1 MSLLIPE
8 LGNFLLIMAF
18 INAIFLGV
26 LSFVGAHYEH
36 QGLMRFT
43 KRSAIS
49 IFLLILASFICLTVS
64 FINNDFSV
72 AYVANH
78 SNSQLPI
85 YYRISAVWGAHEGS
99 LLLWVLI
106 LAGWMAAVAVF
117 SKALP
122 KPLVSR
128 VLGVM
133 GFIAVGFI
141 AFTLFTSNPFERVLP
156 FIPIDGAD
164 LNPLLQDFGLI
175 VHPPMLYMGYVGFA
189 VVFAFAIAGL
199 LEGELDNQWAR
210 WSRPWTTVAWIFLSL
225 GIALGSWWAY
235 YELGWG
241 GWWFWDPVENASFM
255 PWLAGTALIHSL
267 AATEK
272 RGVFKS
278 WTVLLA
284 ILTFSLSLLGTF
296 LVRSGVLTSV
306 HSFANDPVRGRFI
319 LVFLGIVVGASLLIF
334 AIQSSKIRSK
344 SNFGIFS
351 REAALLFNNALLAV
365 VTFMVLL
372 GTLHPLIQEAFTGGK
387 SSVGPPYFNL
397 MFSIFMIPILILM
410 PIGQQIN
417 WKQEPIKPLLT
428 KYWIWALGS
437 ILLGFAIVMVMGEV
451 APMAF
456 VGTTL
461 GLWVAAGC
469 AKYILGQ
476 TSKSDSFSS
485 GLKKISLSYWGMIV
499 AHLGVAITVLGVVLT
514 SYYSVEKNIKI
525 HQGET
530 VQVEDLNV
538 EFYDFNNLEGPNYI
552 SSAGSFRIYMD
563 GKLVADLHPEKR
575 KYHAS
580 SMVMTEA
587 DINAGLFRDIYVV
600 MGEPLD
606 DGAWAVSVHYKAFV
620 RWIWLGALVMALG
633 GLLAVS
639 DKRYRQRRRER
650 KNAKKNGADKNTAN
664 SDSLGAD
671 SE

>member
-1 MSLLIPE
+1 
-8 LGNFLLIMAF
+8 MAF

-26 LSFVGAHYEH
+26 LSFIGAHYQH
-36 QGLMRFT
+36 QGLMQFS
-43 KRSAIS
+43 KRASIS
-49 IFLLILASFICLTVS
+49 IFALILASFVCLTIS

-78 SNSQLPI
+78 SNTQLPI
-85 YYRISAVWGAHEGS
+85 HYRISAVWGAHEGS

-106 LAGWMAAVAVF
+106 LTGWMAAVALF
-117 SKALP
+117 SKSLP
-122 KPLVSR
+122 KPLITR

-133 GFIAVGFI
+133 GFIAIGFI
-141 AFTLFTSNPFERVLP
+141 AFTLFTSNPFDRVLP
-156 FIPIDGAD
+156 FIPIDGSD

-175 VHPPMLYMGYVGFA
+175 VHPPMLYMGYVGFS

-199 LEGELDNQWAR
+199 LQGDLDHHWAR
-210 WSRPWTTVAWIFLSL
+210 WSRPWTTVAWIFMSL

-319 LVFLGIVVGASLLIF
+319 LVFLGIVVGASLLIY

-344 SNFGIFS
+344 ANFGLFS
-351 REAALLFNNALLAV
+351 RETALLFNNALLAV

-372 GTLHPLIQEAFTGGK
+372 GTLHPLIQEAFTGDK

-417 WKQEPIKPLLT
+417 WKQESMKPMLT
-428 KYWIWALGS
+428 KYWLWAISS
-437 ILLGFAIVMVMGEV
+437 ILIALAVVIIMGGIE
-451 APMAF
+451 PMAL

-461 GLWVAAGC
+461 GLWVLAGC
-469 AKYILGQ
+469 AKYVLTQ
-476 TSKSDSFSS
+476 ASKSTSFTI
-485 GLKKISLSYWGMIV
+485 GVKKISRSYWGMLV
-499 AHLGVAITVLGVVLT
+499 AHLGVAVTVLGVVLT
-514 SYYSVEKNIKI
+514 SYYSIEENIKI
-525 HQGET
+525 RQGET
-530 VQVEDLNV
+530 VQVEDLDV
-538 EFYDFNNLEGPNYI
+538 EFYDFKNTEGPNYI
-552 SSAGSFRIYMD
+552 SSAGSFRIYSE
-563 GKLVADLHPEKR
+563 GELITDLHPEKR
-575 KYHAS
+575 KYNAS
-580 SMVMTEA
+580 KMVMTEA
-587 DINAGLFRDIYVV
+587 DIDAGLFRDIYVV

-606 DGAWAVSVHYKAFV
+606 DGAWAISVYYKPFV
-620 RWIWLGALVMALG
+620 RWIWLGSIFMALG

-639 DKRYRQRRRER
+639 DKRYRQRRRE
-650 KNAKKNGADKNTAN
+650 KKLTK
-664 SDSLGAD
+664 
-671 SE
+671 SETTSVVESSGE

>member
-1 MSLLIPE
+1 MIPE
-8 LGNFLLIMAF
+8 VGNFLLIMAF
-18 INAIFLGV
+18 INAIFLGT
-26 LSFVGAHYEH
+26 LSFYGAQTSH
-36 QGLMRFT
+36 QGLIRFS
-43 KRSAIS
+43 KRAAIS
-49 IFLLILASFICLTVS
+49 IFLLVLASFVCLTIS
-64 FINNDFSV
+64 FITNDFSV

-78 SNSQLPI
+78 SNTQLPVH
-85 YYRISAVWGAHEGS
+85 YRISAVWGAHEGS

-106 LAGWMAAVAVF
+106 LTGWMAAVALF
-117 SKALP
+117 SKSLPSAL
-122 KPLVSR
+122 VAR

-133 GFIAVGFI
+133 GLVAVGFI

-175 VHPPMLYMGYVGFA
+175 VHPPMLYMGYVGFS

-199 LEGELDNQWAR
+199 LQGDLDHKWAR
-210 WSRPWTTVAWIFLSL
+210 WSRPWTTVAWIFMSL

-284 ILTFSLSLLGTF
+284 IMTFSLSLLGTF

-319 LVFLGIVVGASLLIF
+319 LIFLAIVVGASLLIY

-344 SNFGIFS
+344 SNFALYS
-351 REAALLFNNALLAV
+351 RETALLFNNALLAV

-410 PIGQQIN
+410 PFGQQIN
-417 WKQEPIKPLLT
+417 WKQQELKPFLKQYWLWAIGALLV
-428 KYWIWALGS
+428 AM
-437 ILLGFAIVMVMGEV
+437 AIVIVLGDLE
-451 APMAF
+451 PMAV

-461 GLWVAAGC
+461 GLWVLAGC
-469 AKYILGQ
+469 AKYILSQ
-476 TSKSDSFSS
+476 ASKSQNIAS
-485 GLKKISLSYWGMIV
+485 GVKKISRSYWGMLV

-514 SYYSVEKNIKI
+514 SYYSLEKNIKI
-525 HQGET
+525 KQGET
-530 VQVEDLNV
+530 VTVEDFEV
-538 EFYDFNNLEGPNYI
+538 EFYDFKNTQGPNYI
-552 SSAGSFRIYMD
+552 SSSGSFRVFSD
-563 GKLVADLHPEKR
+563 GELLTELHPEKR
-575 KYHAS
+575 KYNAS
-580 SMVMTEA
+580 RMVMTEA
-587 DINAGLFRDIYVV
+587 DIDAGLFRDIYMA
-600 MGEPLD
+600 MGEPLE
-606 DGAWAVSVHYKAFV
+606 DGAWAVSLYYKPFV
-620 RWIWLGALVMALG
+620 RWIWLGSIFMALG
-633 GLLAVS
+633 GLLAIS
-639 DKRYRQRRRER
+639 DKRYREKRRL
-650 KNAKKNGADKNTAN
+650 KKQKK
-664 SDSLGAD
+664 
-671 SE
+671 SEGNQSGELASE

>member
-1 MSLLIPE
+1 MIPE
-8 LGNFLLIMAF
+8 LGNFFLIMAF

-26 LSFVGAHYEH
+26 LSFVGAQKEH
-36 QGLMRFT
+36 KGLMRFS
-43 KRSAIS
+43 KRASIS
-49 IFLLILASFICLTVS
+49 SFVLILLSYICLTVS
-64 FINNDFSV
+64 FITNDFSV
-72 AYVANH
+72 QYVANH
-78 SNSQLPI
+78 SNTQLPI

-106 LAGWMAAVAVF
+106 LTGWMAAVALF
-117 SKALP
+117 SKSLP
-122 KPLVSR
+122 KVLVTR

-141 AFTLFTSNPFERVLP
+141 AFTLFTSNPFERVFP

-175 VHPPMLYMGYVGFA
+175 VHPPMLYMGYVGFS

-199 LEGELDNQWAR
+199 LQGDLDHHWAR
-210 WSRPWTTVAWIFLSL
+210 WSRPWTTVAWIFMSL

-306 HSFANDPVRGRFI
+306 HSFASDPVRGRFI
-319 LVFLGIVVGASLLIF
+319 LVFLGIVVGVSLLIY

-344 SNFGIFS
+344 ANFGLFS
-351 REAALLFNNALLAV
+351 RETALLFNNALLAV

-428 KYWIWALGS
+428 KYWLWAISS
-437 ILLGFAIVMVMGEV
+437 IIVGLAIVIIMGDLQ
-451 APMAF
+451 PMAI

-461 GLWVAAGC
+461 GLWVLAGC
-469 AKYILGQ
+469 AKYVLAQ
-476 TSKSDSFSS
+476 ASKSDSFSA
-485 GLKKISLSYWGMIV
+485 GLKKISRSYWGMLV
-499 AHLGVAITVLGVVLT
+499 AHLGVAVTVLGVVLT
-514 SYYSVEKNIKI
+514 SYFSIEENIKI
-525 HQGET
+525 RLGET
-530 VQVEDLNV
+530 VEVEDLSV
-538 EFYDFNNLEGPNYI
+538 EFYDFKNTEGPNYI
-552 SSAGSFRIYMD
+552 SSGGSFKVSSD
-563 GKLVADLHPEKR
+563 GELITKLHPEKR
-575 KYHAS
+575 KYNAS
-580 SMVMTEA
+580 RMVMTEA
-587 DINAGLFRDIYVV
+587 DIDAGLFRDIYIV

-606 DGAWAVSVHYKAFV
+606 DGAWAISVHYKPFV
-620 RWIWLGALVMALG
+620 RWIWLGTIFMALG
-633 GLLAVS
+633 GLLAIS
-639 DKRYRQRRRER
+639 DKRYRQRRRE
-650 KNAKKNGADKNTAN
+650 KKQAKKDQVQSAEVSG
-664 SDSLGAD
+664 
-671 SE
+671 E

>member
-1 MSLLIPE
+1 MIPE

-26 LSFVGAHYEH
+26 LSFIGAHYQH
-36 QGLMRFT
+36 QGLMQFS
-43 KRSAIS
+43 KRASIS
-49 IFLLILASFICLTVS
+49 IFALILASFVCLTIS

-78 SNSQLPI
+78 SNTQLPI
-85 YYRISAVWGAHEGS
+85 HYRISAVWGAHEGS

-106 LAGWMAAVAVF
+106 LTGWMAAVALF
-117 SKALP
+117 SKSLP
-122 KPLVSR
+122 KPLITR

-133 GFIAVGFI
+133 GFIAIGFI
-141 AFTLFTSNPFERVLP
+141 AFTLFTSNPFDRVLP
-156 FIPIDGAD
+156 FIPIDGSD

-175 VHPPMLYMGYVGFA
+175 VHPPMLYMGYVGFS

-199 LEGELDNQWAR
+199 LQGDLDHHWAR
-210 WSRPWTTVAWIFLSL
+210 WSRPWTTVAWIFMSL

-319 LVFLGIVVGASLLIF
+319 LVFLGIVVGASLLIY

-344 SNFGIFS
+344 ANFGLFS
-351 REAALLFNNALLAV
+351 RETALLFNNALLAV

-372 GTLHPLIQEAFTGGK
+372 GTLHPLIQEAFTGDK

-417 WKQEPIKPLLT
+417 WKQESMKPMLT
-428 KYWIWALGS
+428 KYWLWAISS
-437 ILLGFAIVMVMGEV
+437 ILIALAVVIIMGGIE
-451 APMAF
+451 PMAL

-461 GLWVAAGC
+461 GLWVLAGC
-469 AKYILGQ
+469 AKYVLAQ
-476 TSKSDSFSS
+476 ASKSTSFTI
-485 GLKKISLSYWGMIV
+485 GVKKISRSYWGMLV
-499 AHLGVAITVLGVVLT
+499 AHLGVAVTVLGVVLT
-514 SYYSVEKNIKI
+514 SYYSIEENIKI
-525 HQGET
+525 SQGET
-530 VQVEDLNV
+530 VQVEDLDV
-538 EFYDFNNLEGPNYI
+538 EFYDFKNTEGPNYI
-552 SSAGSFRIYMD
+552 SSAGSFRIYSE
-563 GKLVADLHPEKR
+563 GELITDLHPEKR
-575 KYHAS
+575 KYNAS
-580 SMVMTEA
+580 KMVMTEA
-587 DINAGLFRDIYVV
+587 DIDAGLFRDIYVV

-606 DGAWAVSVHYKAFV
+606 DGAWAISVYYKPFV
-620 RWIWLGALVMALG
+620 RWIWLGSIFMALG

-639 DKRYRQRRRER
+639 DKRYRQRRRE
-650 KNAKKNGADKNTAN
+650 KKLTK
-664 SDSLGAD
+664 
-671 SE
+671 SETTSVVESSGE

>member
-1 MSLLIPE
+1 MIPE

-18 INAIFLGV
+18 VNAIFLGV
-26 LSFVGAHYEH
+26 LSFVGARKQHE
-36 QGLMRFT
+36 GLMRFS
-43 KRSAIS
+43 KRASLS
-49 IFLLILASFICLTVS
+49 IFVLILASFICLTLS

-78 SNSQLPI
+78 SNTQLPI

-106 LAGWMAAVAVF
+106 LTGWMAAVAIF
-117 SKALP
+117 SQSLP
-122 KPLVSR
+122 KPLVTR

-133 GFIAVGFI
+133 GFIAIGFI
-141 AFTLFTSNPFERVLP
+141 AFTLFTSNPFERALP

-175 VHPPMLYMGYVGFA
+175 VHPPMLYMGYVGFS

-199 LEGELDNQWAR
+199 LQGDLDHHWAR
-210 WSRPWTTVAWIFLSL
+210 WSRPWTTVAWIFMSL

-319 LVFLGIVVGASLLIF
+319 LVFLGIVVGASLLIY
-334 AIQSSKIRSK
+334 ALQSSKIRSK
-344 SNFGIFS
+344 ANFGLFS
-351 REAALLFNNALLAV
+351 RETALLFNNALLAV
-365 VTFMVLL
+365 ITFMVLL
-372 GTLHPLIQEAFTGGK
+372 GTLHPLIQEAFTGDK

-417 WKQEPIKPLLT
+417 WKQESIKPLLT
-428 KYWIWALGS
+428 KYWLWAISS
-437 ILLGFAIVMVMGEV
+437 IFVGLAIVIVMGDLE
-451 APMAF
+451 PMAI

-461 GLWVAAGC
+461 GLWVIAGC
-469 AKYILGQ
+469 AKYILAQ
-476 TSKSDSFSS
+476 TAKSETFTA
-485 GLKKISLSYWGMIV
+485 GLKKISRSYWGMLV
-499 AHLGVAITVLGVVLT
+499 AHLGVAVTVLGVVLT
-514 SYYSVEKNIKI
+514 SYFSIEENIKI
-525 HQGET
+525 RLGET
-530 VQVEDLNV
+530 VAVEELDV
-538 EFYDFNNLEGPNYI
+538 EFYDFKNSAGPNYI
-552 SSAGSFRIYMD
+552 SSAGSFRIYSD
-563 GKLVADLHPEKR
+563 GDLITDLRPEKR
-575 KYHAS
+575 KYNAS
-580 SMVMTEA
+580 KMVMTEA
-587 DINAGLFRDIYVV
+587 DIDAGLFRDLYVV

-606 DGAWAVSVHYKAFV
+606 DGAWAISVYYKPFV
-620 RWIWLGALVMALG
+620 RWIWLGSIFMALG
-633 GLLAVS
+633 GLLAIS
-639 DKRYRQRRRER
+639 DKRYRQ
-650 KNAKKNGADKNTAN
+650 KKRQKKRLKKQAQNN
-664 SDSLGAD
+664 SQE
-671 SE
+671 SENE

>member
-1 MSLLIPE
+1 MIPE
-8 LGNFLLIMAF
+8 IGNFLLIMAF
-18 INAIFLGV
+18 INAIFLGT
-26 LSFVGAHYEH
+26 LSFVGAHTEH
-36 QGLMRFT
+36 DGLMRFS
-43 KRSAIS
+43 KRASLS
-49 IFLLILASFICLTVS
+49 IFVLILASFVCLTLS

-78 SNSQLPI
+78 SNTQLPLH
-85 YYRISAVWGAHEGS
+85 YRISAVWGAHEGS

-106 LAGWMAAVAVF
+106 LTGWMAAVAIF
-117 SKALP
+117 SKSLP
-122 KPLVSR
+122 RPLVTR

-141 AFTLFTSNPFERVLP
+141 AFTLFTSNPFERVFP
-156 FIPIDGAD
+156 FIPIDGSD

-175 VHPPMLYMGYVGFA
+175 VHPPMLYMGYVGFS

-199 LEGELDNQWAR
+199 LQGDLDNKWAR
-210 WSRPWTTVAWIFLSL
+210 WSRPWTTVAWIFMSL

-278 WTVLLA
+278 WTALLA

-319 LVFLGIVVGASLLIF
+319 LVFLGIVVGASLLIY

-344 SNFGIFS
+344 SNFGLFS
-351 REAALLFNNALLAV
+351 RETALLFNNALLAV

-397 MFSIFMIPILILM
+397 MFTIFMVPILILM
-410 PIGQQIN
+410 PIGQQIS
-417 WKQEPIKPLLT
+417 WKQEPIKPLLA
-428 KYWIWALGS
+428 KYWLWAIS
-437 ILLGFAIVMVMGEV
+437 SVLLALAVVIIMGGIEQ
-451 APMAF
+451 MAL

-461 GLWVAAGC
+461 GLWVLAGC
-469 AKYILGQ
+469 AKYIFGQ
-476 TSKSDSFSS
+476 TAKSDSFVK
-485 GLKKISLSYWGMIV
+485 GLKKISRSYWGMLV
-499 AHLGVAITVLGVVLT
+499 AHLGVAVTVLGVVLT
-514 SYYSVEKNIKI
+514 SYFSIEENIKI
-525 HQGET
+525 RQGQT
-530 VQVEDLNV
+530 VQVEDLSV
-538 EFYDFNNLEGPNYI
+538 EFYDFKNTEGPNYI
-552 SSAGSFRIYMD
+552 SSAGSFRIYSND
-563 GKLVADLHPEKR
+563 ELITDLHPEKR
-575 KYHAS
+575 KYNAS
-580 SMVMTEA
+580 KMVMTEA
-587 DINAGLFRDIYVV
+587 DIDAGLFRDIYVV
-600 MGEPLD
+600 MGEPLN
-606 DGAWAVSVHYKAFV
+606 DGAWAISVYYKPFV
-620 RWIWLGALVMALG
+620 RWIWLGSIFMALG
-633 GLLAVS
+633 GLLAIS
-639 DKRYRQRRRER
+639 DKRYRQRRRD
-650 KNAKKNGADKNTAN
+650 KKKEKKAQSTKSKAEGHT
-664 SDSLGAD
+664 
-671 SE
+671 SEAGNE

>member
-1 MSLLIPE
+1 
-8 LGNFLLIMAF
+8 MAF
-18 INAIFLGV
+18 INAIFLGT
-26 LSFVGAHYEH
+26 LSFYGAQTSH
-36 QGLMRFT
+36 QGLIRFT
-43 KRSAIS
+43 TRAAVS
-49 IFLLILASFICLTVS
+49 IFVLVLASFICLTIS

-78 SNSQLPI
+78 SNSQLPV

-106 LAGWMAAVAVF
+106 LTGWMAAVAIF
-117 SKALP
+117 SKSLP
-122 KPLVSR
+122 KDLVAR

-133 GFIAVGFI
+133 GLVAVGFI

-175 VHPPMLYMGYVGFA
+175 VHPPMLYMGYVGFS

-199 LEGELDNQWAR
+199 LQGNLDHKWAR
-210 WSRPWTTVAWIFLSL
+210 WSRPWTTVAWIFMSL

-319 LVFLGIVVGASLLIF
+319 LIFLGIVVGASLLVY
-334 AIQSSKIRSK
+334 ALQSSKIRSK
-344 SNFGIFS
+344 TNFGLYS
-351 REAALLFNNALLAV
+351 RETALLFNNALLAV

-417 WKQEPIKPLLT
+417 WKQESLKPLLT
-428 KYWIWALGS
+428 KFWLWAIS
-437 ILLGFAIVMVMGEV
+437 SFLLAIAIVVVLGDLQ
-451 APMAF
+451 PMAII
-456 VGTTL
+456 GTTL
-461 GLWVAAGC
+461 GLWVLAGC

-476 TSKSDSFSS
+476 AGKNASLTA
-485 GLKKISLSYWGMIV
+485 GMKKISRSYWGMIV
-499 AHLGVAITVLGVVLT
+499 AHLGVAVTVLGVVLT
-514 SYYSVEKNIKI
+514 SYFSLEKNIKI
-525 HQGET
+525 RQGET
-530 VQVEDLNV
+530 VQVEDFKV
-538 EFYDFNNLEGPNYI
+538 EFYDFKNTQGPNYI
-552 SSAGSFRIYMD
+552 SSAGSFRIYSD
-563 GKLVADLHPEKR
+563 SEVLTELHPEKR
-575 KYHAS
+575 KYNAS
-580 SMVMTEA
+580 RMVMTEA
-587 DINAGLFRDIYVV
+587 DIDAGLFRDIYMV
-600 MGEPLD
+600 MGEPLE
-606 DGAWAVSVHYKAFV
+606 DGAWAVSVYYKPFV
-620 RWIWLGALVMALG
+620 RWIWLGAIFMALG
-633 GLLAVS
+633 GVLAIS
-639 DKRYRQRRRER
+639 DKRYREKRRL
-650 KNAKKNGADKNTAN
+650 KKQNAAPSDGLAKAGSEEADN
-664 SDSLGAD
+664 
-671 SE
+671 E